1 MPYLHI
7 FDLTDLLLI
16 YNGFQFCVFM
26 CVCLCM
32 HMCVSVSERL
42 SYVFSLVIFSFIVCL
57 ILFLLFLPICFLI
70 REKKINMDL
79 GGQMERILKEL
90 GEEKL

>member
-1 MPYLHI
+1 
-7 FDLTDLLLI
+7 
-16 YNGFQFCVFM
+16 
-26 CVCLCM
+26 M

-57 ILFLLFLPICFLI
+57 ILFLLFLPICFLM